1 MVDSPR
7 TSDRYD
13 RAFGAAASSCMNGK
27 ASHASHAS
35 NRPDPYTA
43 LASALVE
50 AGLREPFDQ
59 DLAGGPSIDLAFL
72 EAITRRPGLPG
83 SIGRLIREYL
93 GSLSQITSS
102 LVPSSVLVNGTTEIS
117 TWSYDF
123 GRLAGAATGRSGPIR
138 PA

>member
-13 RAFGAAASSCMNGK
+13 RAFGDASSSCMNGK
-27 ASHASHAS
+27 ASHDS
-35 NRPDPYTA
+35 NRPDAYTA

-50 AGLREPFDQ
+50 AGLQEPLGH
-59 DLAGGPSIDLAFL
+59 DLASGPSIDLALL

-83 SIGRLIREYL
+83 SIGRLIRDYL
-93 GSLSQITSS
+93 GSLSQIASS

-117 TWSYDF
+117 TWRYDF
-123 GRLAGAATGRSGPIR
+123 GRLAGSAAGRSGPVQ

>member
-1 MVDSPR
+1 
-7 TSDRYD
+7 
-13 RAFGAAASSCMNGK
+13 MNGK
-27 ASHASHAS
+27 ASHVS
-35 NRPDPYTA
+35 NRADAYTA

-50 AGLREPFDQ
+50 AGLQEPFGH
-59 DLAGGPSIDLAFL
+59 DLAGGPSIDLVLL

-123 GRLAGAATGRSGPIR
+123 GRLAGAAAGRSGPIQ

>member
-7 TSDRYD
+7 TSDRLD
-13 RAFGAAASSCMNGK
+13 RAFGAAASSCMNAK
-27 ASHASHAS
+27 ASHAS

-72 EAITRRPGLPG
+72 EAITILPGLPG

-123 GRLAGAATGRSGPIR
+123 GRLAGAAAGRSGPIQ

>member
-1 MVDSPR
+1 MVDSLR

-27 ASHASHAS
+27 ASHNS
-35 NRPDPYTA
+35 NRPDAYTA

-50 AGLREPFDQ
+50 AGLREPFGH
-59 DLAGGPSIDLAFL
+59 DLSGGRSIDLALL

-117 TWSYDF
+117 TWCYDF
-123 GRLAGAATGRSGPIR
+123 GRLAGAAGKSGPIQ